1 MQEHSQTQSI
11 CEYFNISNYN
21 VFYFLIIFKSHEM
34 SELHYAII
42 GNNANIINEI
52 IKAGADIQYKLKNGH
67 TIEEF
72 AKHIGNEDFVC
83 CNRETGMLQIILF
96 VFCTN

>member
-1 MQEHSQTQSI
+1 
-11 CEYFNISNYN
+11 
-21 VFYFLIIFKSHEM
+21 M

-42 GNNANIINEI
+42 GGNAKIISEI

-72 AKHIGNEDFVC
+72 AKHIGNEDLLC
-83 CNRETGMLQIILF
+83 SCNDTGTCYL
-96 VFCTN
+96 V

>member
-1 MQEHSQTQSI
+1 MCLFSH
-11 CEYFNISNYN
+11 N
-21 VFYFLIIFKSHEM
+21 LIFESHEM

-42 GNNANIINEI
+42 GGNVKIVSEI

-67 TIEEF
+67 TVEEF

-83 CNRETGMLQIILF
+83 CSRETGKFKI
-96 VFCTN
+96 